1 MNFKI
6 ENTSSSELDQILEL
20 NQQALPAVSSVTK
33 KEMEHF
39 LSIVDYFK
47 SLIID
52 QRVVGF
58 LIALTPGKD
67 YHSVN
72 YQWFEHKYKSFM
84 YVDRIVITPT
94 HQGKGLG
101 TTFYNDLSKSTDQ
114 TITKI
119 TCEVNL
125 KPTNKES
132 MLFHKKYGFEQVD
145 TQFTENGKKEVSLMK
160 LSI

>member
-1 MNFKI
+1 VNFKI

-125 KPTNKES
+125 KPTNEES

-145 TQFTENGKKEVSLMK
+145 TQFTESGKKEVSLMK

>member
-84 YVDRIVITPT
+84 YVDRIVICPT

-125 KPTNKES
+125 KPTNEES

-145 TQFTENGKKEVSLMK
+145 TQFTESGKKEVSLMK

>member
-1 MNFKI
+1 VNFKI

-39 LSIVDYFK
+39 LNIVDYFK

-72 YQWFEHKYKSFM
+72 YQWFEHKYKLFM
-84 YVDRIVITPT
+84 YVDRIVICPT

>member
-6 ENTSSSELDQILEL
+6 EYTSSTELDQILEL

-94 HQGKGLG
+94 HQGKGFG

-125 KPTNKES
+125 KPTNEES

-145 TQFTENGKKEVSLMK
+145 TQFTESGKKEVSLMK

>member
-39 LSIVDYFK
+39 LNIVDYFK

-52 QRVVGF
+52 QRVAGF

-125 KPTNKES
+125 KPTNEES

-145 TQFTENGKKEVSLMK
+145 TQFTESGKKEVSLMK

>member
-1 MNFKI
+1 MNFRI
-6 ENTSSSELDQILEL
+6 ENTSSSDLDEILKL

-33 KEMEHF
+33 EEMEHF
-39 LSIVDYFK
+39 LNIVDYFK

-52 QRVVGF
+52 QKVVGF

-67 YHSVN
+67 YHSLN
-72 YQWFEHKYKSFM
+72 YKWFENKYKSFI
-84 YVDRIVITPT
+84 YVDRIVISPSC
-94 HQGKGLG
+94 QGKGLG
-101 TTFYNDLSKSTDQ
+101 TNFYNDLCKTTNQ
-114 TITKI
+114 NIKKI

-125 KPTNKES
+125 KPPNEES

>member
-125 KPTNKES
+125 KPANEES

-145 TQFTENGKKEVSLMK
+145 TQFTESGKKEVSLMK

>member
-39 LSIVDYFK
+39 LNIVDYFK

-125 KPTNKES
+125 KPTNEES

-145 TQFTENGKKEVSLMK
+145 TQFTESGKKEVSLMK

>member
-6 ENTSSSELDQILEL
+6 ENTSSLELDQILEL

-58 LIALTPGKD
+58 LIALTAGKD

-84 YVDRIVITPT
+84 YVDRIVISPT
-94 HQGKGLG
+94 RQGKGLG

>member
-6 ENTSSSELDQILEL
+6 ENTSSPELDQILEL

-39 LSIVDYFK
+39 LNIVDYFK

-125 KPTNKES
+125 KPTNEES

-145 TQFTENGKKEVSLMK
+145 TQFTESGKKEVSLMK

>member
-52 QRVVGF
+52 RRVVGF

-84 YVDRIVITPT
+84 YVDRIVICPT

-125 KPTNKES
+125 KPANEES

-145 TQFTENGKKEVSLMK
+145 TQFTESGKKEVSLMK

>member
-1 MNFKI
+1 MNFRI
-6 ENTSSSELDQILEL
+6 ENTSSSDLDEILKL

-33 KEMEHF
+33 EEMQHF
-39 LSIVDYFK
+39 LNIVDYFK

-52 QRVVGF
+52 QKVIGF

-67 YHSVN
+67 YQSLN
-72 YQWFEHKYKSFM
+72 YKWFENKYKSFI
-84 YVDRIVITPT
+84 YVDRIVISPSY
-94 HQGKGLG
+94 QGKGLG
-101 TTFYNDLSKSTDQ
+101 TNFYNDLSKTTDK

-125 KPTNKES
+125 NPPNEES